1 MNKNLIR
8 TLFILGT
15 LLLAGMS
22 IINLSLVAGQ
32 MSDENWYQNRDEGVV
47 IFEISP
53 GGVSETAGL
62 KVGDRLVMINGD
74 SIRSANHAQT
84 YLDSAEPGESLIY
97 TVERNGRLMDIRV
110 NLALAGL
117 RIYYIGLITCGFLF
131 MLFALFIV
139 LLKPE
144 QPHARLLAYAMLLL
158 AFLLM
163 NIKLIPNVSER
174 SAIYQLFALFTI
186 VVYYL
191 PVPLLQHASLYF
203 PDKEYDKIRPFWMI
217 TSHYILAGLLIAVS
231 IFYAITYYVHN
242 QGNIILQ
249 LLFLAIIELTF
260 RKKRR
265 KAYNA
270 RVKIIKYTGFILAT
284 AFLAA
289 AIWTAVN
296 EKIPPEWII
305 FLLIILPLAY
315 FYTTVRYRIFDIY
328 IRIRLSMIYT
338 LIQSVIFI
346 LFIISLILLIR
357 YLPLWQIDLP
367 AIVITG
373 TSMEVRNLSQFTPDL
388 QSQIKQGYLLFIGIS
403 IALILYLSKNK
414 LQSLIARIFFQQ
426 QYDYRVVMKK
436 FGELL
441 SSYFTRQ
448 DISQKSVEQIQD
460 IMKIKGTS
468 LAFASNGEFRVTMAM
483 GDLANLQEKKIALPR
498 KLIKNSLHAGMH
510 LKREELESIEG
521 IKELAGQIYCGT
533 PIFSGTNVLEGI
545 LFTSEKLSESAYNY
559 DDLELLTLF
568 AENLGTA
575 VERARLYEEKAEKE
589 RLSKEMEIARSIQLN
604 SLPRCDPDYRGLQIC
619 SSLSPATE
627 VGGDYYDYLELDE
640 NRLGIIVGDVVGKG
654 TSGAIHMSKIQGFLK
669 SLQIENRPSEDMF
682 EKLNT
687 LIRKNFDSDFFFTAL
702 YGIFDKSKKTLA
714 VYRLGHNGLIYY
726 KASTGKVQIIEP
738 GGMAFGITDTERFRK
753 EMQVAKIS
761 YRPGDLFVFLTDG
774 FIEAMDE
781 RQQPFGE
788 KRLCELIEKHH
799 DRSPSDLMCLLEEG
813 VELYSKGRHH
823 DDATGVIVRISPE
836 ISS

>member
-1 MNKNLIR
+1 MNKTLIR
-8 TLFILGT
+8 TLFILAT
-15 LLLAGMS
+15 LLLAGIS

-32 MSDENWYQNRDEGVV
+32 MSDENLYRDGKNGVV
-47 IFEISP
+47 LIEVTS
-53 GGVSETAGL
+53 GGVSEAAGL

-84 YLDSAEPGESLIY
+84 YLDSAKPGESLIY
-97 TVERNGRLMDIRV
+97 TVERNGRMMDIHV

-131 MLFALFIV
+131 LLFALFVI

-163 NIKLIPNVSER
+163 NVKLLPNVAER
-174 SAIYQLFALFTI
+174 SFTYQLYALFTI

-191 PVPLLQHASLYF
+191 PVPLIQHASLYF

-231 IFYAITYYVHN
+231 IFFALAYYRHN

-249 LLFLAIIELTF
+249 LLFLALIEFIF

-265 KAYNA
+265 KEYIA
-270 RVKIIKYTGFILAT
+270 RGKIIKYTGFILA
-284 AFLAA
+284 AGFLAA
-289 AIWTAVN
+289 AAWLAVN
-296 EKIPPEWII
+296 RKLPPEWLF
-305 FLLIILPLAY
+305 FLLIMLPLAY

-328 IRIRLSMIYT
+328 LRIRLSLIYT

-357 YLPLWQIDLP
+357 FLPLWQIDLP
-367 AIVITG
+367 AIVATG
-373 TSMEVRNLSQFTPDL
+373 TSIEIRNLSQLSPDL
-388 QSQIKQGYLLFIGIS
+388 QSQIKQGYILLIGIS

-426 QYDYRVVMKK
+426 QYDYRLVMKK

-460 IMKIKGTS
+460 IMKVKGTS
-468 LAFASNGEFRVTMAM
+468 LAFASNGEFRVTMAV
-483 GDLANLQEKKIALPR
+483 GNLKDLLEKTIVLPG

-510 LKREELESIEG
+510 LKKEELESIEG
-521 IKELAGQIYCGT
+521 IKEQAGQLYCGT
-533 PIFSGTNVLEGI
+533 PIFSGTNELEGI
-545 LFTSEKLSESAYNY
+545 LFTGEKLSESAYNY

-575 VERARLYEEKAEKE
+575 VERVRLYEEKAEKD

-604 SLPRCDPDYRGLQIC
+604 SLPKYDPDYKGLQIC
-619 SSLSPATE
+619 SSLSPAAE
-627 VGGDYYDYLELDE
+627 VGGDYYDYLEIDD

-669 SLQIENRPSEDMF
+669 SLQIEKRPSEDMF

-702 YGIFDKSKKTLA
+702 YGIFDKSKKTLT

-726 KASTGKVQIIEP
+726 NASAGKVEIIEP
-738 GGMAFGITDTERFRK
+738 GGMAFGITDTELFRQ
-753 EMQVAKIS
+753 ELQLATIS
-761 YRPGDLFVFLTDG
+761 YHPGDVMVFLTDG

-799 DRSPSDLMCLLEEG
+799 DRSPSDILCYLEEG
-813 VELYSKGRHH
+813 VKIYSKGRHH

-836 ISS
+836 VSG